1 MAAVN
6 HILVVDDDGVVGALV
21 SAMARSMGLHC
32 IVTKDAANC
41 HRLVTPDTA
50 VILLDLVMPGMD
62 GIEVLRL
69 LGEKKCE
76 ARIVLMSGMDKRVI
90 ETAKKLART
99 LGLPVIGH
107 LQKPFGIE
115 DLQTALGVLSPTESA
130 SVPDETP
137 MIEYDDG
144 ELLEAFEHSE
154 FVNYYQPQV
163 SLKNGEV
170 TGVEVLSRWVHPKR
184 GIILPD
190 LFIGRCESMG
200 LIDKLCWITVEMAL
214 DDVKHFRSSSSMY
227 PRLSLNASVYTL
239 RDLKFPDRFMALLV
253 RHGFPAG
260 RIVIEIT
267 ETGLIRE
274 LARTLDVLTRLRMKA
289 IQLSIDD
296 FGAGYAMMQQLQNIP
311 ATELKVDMS
320 LVQNMHASDSD
331 RVMVEKTIEM
341 GHELGMEVIAEG
353 VMTHE
358 QLMLL
363 RAMGCDAA
371 QGFLFSR
378 PLPASELTKWLA
390 RKDKEID
397 KGDWPASLP
406 AAMDSDPLH

>member
-1 MAAVN
+1 MKAAN
-6 HILVVDDDGVVGALV
+6 NILVVDDDGVVGALV

-41 HRLVTPDTA
+41 HMLVTPDTA
-50 VILLDLVMPGMD
+50 VILLDLIMPGMD

-69 LGEKKCE
+69 LGEKKCS

-99 LGLPVIGH
+99 LGLAVIGH

-115 DLQTALGVLSPTESA
+115 DLQATLGMLAPAEFPSSKEA
-130 SVPDETP
+130 TP
-137 MIEYDDG
+137 KLEYADS
-144 ELLEAFEHSE
+144 ELLQAFERSE
-154 FVNYYQPQV
+154 FVNFYQPQV
-163 SLKNGEV
+163 SLRTGEV
-170 TGVEVLSRWVHPKR
+170 TGVEVLSRWMHPQR
-184 GIILPD
+184 GMILPD
-190 LFIGRCESMG
+190 HFIGRCEAMG
-200 LIDKLCWITVEMAL
+200 LIDKLCWLTVEMAL
-214 DDVKHFRSSSSMY
+214 EEVRQFKDPNSVY
-227 PRLSLNASVYTL
+227 PRLSLNASVFTL
-239 RDLKFPDRFMALLV
+239 RDLKFPDRFMSLLV

-274 LARTLDVLTRLRMKA
+274 LARTLDVLTRLRMKS

-353 VMTHE
+353 VMTPE
-358 QLMLL
+358 QVRLL
-363 RAMGCDAA
+363 RAMNCDAA
-371 QGFLFSR
+371 QGFLFSH
-378 PLPASELTKWLA
+378 PVPADELTRWLRQHRNDNLA
-390 RKDKEID
+390 
-397 KGDWPASLP
+397 
-406 AAMDSDPLH
+406 

>member
-1 MAAVN
+1 MAAAN
-6 HILVVDDDGVVGALV
+6 NILVVDDDGVVGALV

-32 IVTKDAANC
+32 MVTKDAANC
-41 HRLVTPDTA
+41 HKLVAPDTA

-69 LGEKKCE
+69 LGERKCA

-99 LGLPVIGH
+99 LGLSVIGH

-115 DLQTALGVLSPTESA
+115 DLQAALGVLTASETP
-130 SVPDETP
+130 SVPEEEPTLHYADS
-137 MIEYDDG
+137 
-144 ELLEAFEHSE
+144 ELVQAFERLE

-163 SLKNGEV
+163 SLKTGEV
-170 TGVEVLSRWVHPKR
+170 TGVEVLSRWIHPER

-190 LFIGRCESMG
+190 NFIGRAESMG
-200 LIDKLCWITVEMAL
+200 LIDKLCWLTVEMAL
-214 DDVKHFRSSSSMY
+214 DEVKYFKTRHSIY

-239 RDLKFPDRFMALLV
+239 RDLKFPDRFMSLLV

-274 LARTLDVLTRLRMKA
+274 LARTLDVLTRLRMKT

-353 VMTHE
+353 VMTKE
-358 QLMLL
+358 QVKLL
-363 RAMGCDAA
+363 KGMGCDAA

-378 PLPASELTKWLA
+378 PIPAKELAKWLV
-390 RKDKEID
+390 RREKDHLI
-397 KGDWPASLP
+397 
-406 AAMDSDPLH
+406 